1 MTSRRVFSINMTGH
15 SKPEGFN
22 ESTLWLQKKARE
34 GKIESPRKNAAA
46 SRNTRMSLSKNFSR
60 SQQSREKQGVLP
72 VYLYVYPHPHKHRS
86 MDGIIKCQCN
96 FTEYLKH
103 LKHNIA
109 AVTFGEGSMQHNS
122 QESHELLPSMIF
134 AIKPNTTKLRL

>member
-1 MTSRRVFSINMTGH
+1 MSQLY
-15 SKPEGFN
+15 GFR
-22 ESTLWLQKKARE
+22 KKARE
-34 GKIESPRKNAAA
+34 GKTESPGKNAAA

-60 SQQSREKQGVLP
+60 SQHPREKQGVLP
-72 VYLYVYPHPHKHRS
+72 VYLYVYAHPHKHRS

-109 AVTFGEGSMQHNS
+109 AVTFGEGSVQHNS
-122 QESHELLPSMIF
+122 QESH
-134 AIKPNTTKLRL
+134 

>member
-1 MTSRRVFSINMTGH
+1 MTPRRVFSINMTGY

-34 GKIESPRKNAAA
+34 GKIESLRKNAAA

-60 SQQSREKQGVLP
+60 SQQGVLP
-72 VYLYVYPHPHKHRS
+72 VYLYVCAHPHKHRS